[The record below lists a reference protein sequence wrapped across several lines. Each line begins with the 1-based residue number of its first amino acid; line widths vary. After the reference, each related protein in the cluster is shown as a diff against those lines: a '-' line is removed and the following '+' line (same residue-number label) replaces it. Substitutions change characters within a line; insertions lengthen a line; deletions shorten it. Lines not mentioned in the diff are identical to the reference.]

1 MVGFVYICIYV
12 CLVLGIINWIIGKD
26 YDAVMFLNAKFGLD
40 EMTNIFWD
48 SIDIWIILAVSLLAG
63 YVRMVVGC

>member
-1 MVGFVYICIYV
+1 MNMIYIFIYV
-12 CLVLGIINWIIGKD
+12 FLILGLINWIIGRD
-26 YDAVMFLNAKFGLD
+26 YDAVMFLNTKFGLD

>member
-1 MVGFVYICIYV
+1 MNMIYILIYV
-12 CLVLGIINWIIGKD
+12 FLILGLINWIVGRD
-26 YDAVMFLNAKFGLD
+26 YDTVMFLNTKFGLD

-48 SIDIWIILAVSLLAG
+48 SVPVFIILAVSLLAG

>member
-12 CLVLGIINWIIGKD
+12 CLILGIINWIVGKD
-26 YDAVMFLNAKFGLD
+26 YDAVMFLNTKFGLD

>member
-26 YDAVMFLNAKFGLD
+26 YDTVMFLNTKFGLD

>member
-1 MVGFVYICIYV
+1 MDVIYIFIYV
-12 CLVLGIINWIIGKD
+12 FLILGLINWIIGRD
-26 YDAVMFLNAKFGLD
+26 YDTVMFLNTKFGLD

-48 SIDIWIILAVSLLAG
+48 SVPIWIILAISFLAG